1 MSSNPEKQ
9 NPSTQSSSSTSSSQ
23 LENQKKKEQV
33 PPPCQIDLKK
43 YQNYTEEIRNKNLN
57 TTEMLSASVNNCIHP
72 EDSIIYNPKNIHLLP
87 TKYPVYPLSLKP
99 DTIKKFNDDT
109 LFFIFFIQQEPITRE
124 MASRQLQERGW
135 MFHQEYS
142 TFFQLVG
149 TPKNRTEELIEGK
162 FKFIDHESDW
172 SIRIKKEFKFDLNFL
187 EK

>member
-1 MSSNPEKQ
+1 
-9 NPSTQSSSSTSSSQ
+9 
-23 LENQKKKEQV
+23 
-33 PPPCQIDLKK
+33 
-43 YQNYTEEIRNKNLN
+43 
-57 TTEMLSASVNNCIHP
+57 MLSASVNNCIHA

-149 TPKNRTEELIEGK
+149 APKNRTEELIEGK